1 MSDSLLNVGNPKGN
15 LGDWRHASRL
25 FVTGDQRLA
34 PKVPF
39 LYHVYFSLGDK
50 VKKIAPDLV
59 NKYNTEI
66 GMLVSSADLPQYS
79 ANVEQKKQYNRW
91 KNVTTSIRYNNVT
104 IDFHDDNFGVTARL
118 LEAYYKYMFADGT
131 NILGYKKT
139 PSDSAYQGATRN
151 NYNFGLDNKLSTPF
165 FKSIQITQLSRKTY
179 TSYTLINP
187 VITDWSHPRVE
198 SAGTSTL
205 KNTIT
210 VAYEAVDYTRGYVDT
225 SDQGDPAG
233 FGATEHYDKTPSPI
247 SPPVIGD
254 LVKNTTGIYDYITL
268 KIDKEFDEDVSQENL
283 NESISNLDWEALRTA
298 YSITNLGA
306 TEDDTVGGLA
316 GTSVPGGT
324 ASSTT
329 SGSATVT
336 PPTTT
341 PTNKEILENNPAAL
355 DAAARQAYFKEYQS
369 NGGVGGINEMNAAYN
384 ALSAADKQAIKDDVL
399 EAAG

>member
-1 MSDSLLNVGNPKGN
+1 MSDNLLNVGNAKGN

-50 VKKIAPDLV
+50 VKTIAPDLV

-66 GMLVSSADLPQYS
+66 GMLVYSADLPQYA

-91 KNVTTSIRYNNVT
+91 KNVTTSIKYNNIV
-104 IDFHDDNFGVTARL
+104 IEFHDDNFGVTTRL
-118 LEAYYKYMFADGT
+118 LEAYYKYMFADSK
-131 NILGYKKT
+131 NLDGYKKT
-139 PSDSAYQGATRN
+139 PADSAYKGAKRN
-151 NYNFGLDNKLSTPF
+151 NYNFGLDNNLTTPF
-165 FKSIQITQLSRKTY
+165 FKNIQITQLSRKTY
-179 TSYTLINP
+179 TTYTLINP

-210 VAYEAVDYTRGYVDT
+210 VAYEAVEYTRGYVDT

-247 SPPVIGD
+247 SPAVIGD
-254 LVKNTTGIYDYITL
+254 VIKNTTGIYDYITL
-268 KIDKEFDEDVSQENL
+268 RIDKEFDEDISQENL
-283 NESISNLDWEALRTA
+283 KETISELNWEKLRAA
-298 YSITNLGA
+298 YSITNIGA

-316 GTSVPGGT
+316 DTSVPG
-324 ASSTT
+324 STT
-329 SGSATVT
+329 GTTTTGSTGIT
-336 PPTTT
+336 PPNTT
-341 PTNKEILENNPAAL
+341 PTKREILRNNPAAL
-355 DAAARQAYFKEYQS
+355 DAAARKAYFKEYQS
-369 NGGVGGINEMNAAYN
+369 NGGTGGINEMNAAYN
-384 ALSAADKQAIKDDVL
+384 ALSAADKQALKNDVL
-399 EAAG
+399 EAAS